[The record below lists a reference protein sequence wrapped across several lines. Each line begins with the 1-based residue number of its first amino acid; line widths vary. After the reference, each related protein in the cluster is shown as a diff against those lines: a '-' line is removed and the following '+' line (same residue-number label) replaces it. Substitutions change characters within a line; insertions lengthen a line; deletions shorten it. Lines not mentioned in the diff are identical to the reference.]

1 MTEVML
7 PVTLVTAGGAAILAL
22 WLGMRVGGVRRGAK
36 VSIGDGGNEALICR
50 MRAQA
55 NFVEYAPFIVILIGL
70 IEFTIGTSVWLW
82 AASAAF
88 LIARIAHPLGMDG
101 LRGGRMAGTIVTFAL
116 LLGLGI
122 AAITLPFLAAPPPAA
137 SPMTTG
143 VSLR

>member
-1 MTEVML
+1 MTLVML

-22 WLGMRVGGVRRGAK
+22 WLGMRVGGVRRNAQ

-55 NFVEYAPFIVILIGL
+55 NFVEYAPFIVMLIGL

-101 LRGGRMAGTIVTFAL
+101 LRGGRMAGTTVTFL
-116 LLGLGI
+116 LLIGLGI
-122 AAITLPFLAAPPPAA
+122 TAISLPFLAVHPAGTGT
-137 SPMTTG
+137 MTVG
-143 VSLR
+143 VPLR